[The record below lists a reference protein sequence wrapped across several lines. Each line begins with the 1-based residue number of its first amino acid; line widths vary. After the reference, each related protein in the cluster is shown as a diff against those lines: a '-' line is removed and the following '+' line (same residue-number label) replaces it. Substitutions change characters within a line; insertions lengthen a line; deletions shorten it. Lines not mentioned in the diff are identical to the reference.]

1 MAGCVGKAVP
11 IHNQKKKKQ
20 KKNEAV
26 SNLISDSIS
35 RTRRTKLVLAQS
47 LLKLN
52 QLIRRLH

>member
-1 MAGCVGKAVP
+1 MGGCVGKAVP
-11 IHNQKKKKQ
+11 IHNQKK